1 MAAYLRCT
9 LWEIWTSKTT
19 ENDNAVFGLSQKT
32 KKENTFFGLGEK
44 QKKDI
49 LDFRN
54 NLNNLNDSAVF
65 GLSKKKAIYLF

>member
-1 MAAYLRCT
+1 MQFLD
-9 LWEIWTSKTT
+9 LVKK
-19 ENDNAVFGLSQKT
+19 Q

-65 GLSKKKAIYLF
+65 GLSKKKQYTYFERCLLV